1 MSPRAAGDSSVPG
14 LHSTAF
20 SPCTFSLCT
29 MPCCSSAPP
38 LLGAAPPRAELLR
51 ACGFLQWGGTARGAP
66 REHGAAST
74 IPWEQLGGHRGLPS
88 GVECGESL
96 QDVVL
101 SLTEH
106 HEVLSDPVRT
116 RAPPLWGTFFFVPRC
131 LLLLSISLFPLLLFF
146 LLLFFPPFPSFSSSF
161 PSFFLSFLF
170 PFSFFPSFPSF
181 FPPPFL
187 PFSSL
192 LSFPF
197 PPLSFLSFLFSL
209 LPLFSSFLFT
219 LPPPNNT
226 WPHSAPSA
234 ASPRPR
240 LPRSPT
246 PSTAAIPTRGLT
258 QRPVRPR
265 PRVCHQAEGTAGQ
278 YWGPGEGQEPV
289 FPYDVCV
296 LCFLARYGD
305 QSGHL

>member
-1 MSPRAAGDSSVPG
+1 MCECHPG
-14 LHSTAF
+14 LQVTPQSPGSTALR
-20 SPCTFSLCT
+20 SHLAPSHCAPCPAAAL
-29 MPCCSSAPP
+29 CSSAPP
-38 LLGAAPPRAELLR
+38 LLGAAPPRAELPR

-74 IPWEQLGGHRGLPS
+74 IPWEQHGGHRGLPS

-101 SLTEH
+101 SLTE

-170 PFSFFPSFPSF
+170 PFPSLFSPPFLPFFPFLFSPSFPSF
-181 FPPPFL
+181 FSPPFL

-197 PPLSFLSFLFSL
+197 PPPFPSFLSFFPFFLFF
-209 LPLFSSFLFT
+209 PPSFL
-219 LPPPNNT
+219 LS
-226 WPHSAPSA
+226 PH
-234 ASPRPR
+234 
-240 LPRSPT
+240 PT
-246 PSTAAIPTRGLT
+246 TPGLT
-258 QRPVRPR
+258 QPPLQHH
-265 PRVCHQAEGTAGQ
+265 P
-278 YWGPGEGQEPV
+278 GPGCPAAPHPAQPPSPPEASHSA
-289 FPYDVCV
+289 
-296 LCFLARYGD
+296 L
-305 QSGHL
+305 